1 MKPKIGSTINPEI
14 IRPNDVKTLLGEGE
28 LGCMLDWR
36 VWNPKTN
43 EILEEHTQK
52 SESFVQQFL
61 QLLMVEFIKPFIGV
75 GNLLPQ
81 VRDITNTLRYCQ
93 WSSMQNQ
100 SSINLSVF
108 ANAGTTNQGIVCGTG
123 NTAPAITDYALQTPI
138 ANGAGAGQLQY
149 GGTSYALPGTD
160 GVSTSQLTIT
170 RSFTSNAGGITVNEI
185 GLYCY
190 SKDTAGQD
198 RNFMIIHD
206 VIAGGIAVPAGQTL
220 TINYRPQATI

>member
-75 GNLLPQ
+75 GNLLPHGFCIPAYRLASHRSGFSATLSSGLHQ
-81 VRDITNTLRYCQ
+81 CRCGIQKKITGTWLFRLPFRKN
-93 WSSMQNQ
+93 
-100 SSINLSVF
+100 
-108 ANAGTTNQGIVCGTG
+108 ANH
-123 NTAPAITDYALQTPI
+123 L
-138 ANGAGAGQLQY
+138 
-149 GGTSYALPGTD
+149 
-160 GVSTSQLTIT
+160 
-170 RSFTSNAGGITVNEI
+170 
-185 GLYCY
+185 
-190 SKDTAGQD
+190 
-198 RNFMIIHD
+198 
-206 VIAGGIAVPAGQTL
+206 
-220 TINYRPQATI
+220 